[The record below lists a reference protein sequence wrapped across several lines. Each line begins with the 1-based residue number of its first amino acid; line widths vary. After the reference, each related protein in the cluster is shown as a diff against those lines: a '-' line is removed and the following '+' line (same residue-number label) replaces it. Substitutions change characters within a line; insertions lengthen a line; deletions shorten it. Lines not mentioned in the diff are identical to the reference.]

1 MAVRGRGGRAGLSYC
16 CGVLRPVA
24 LRRQLAG
31 AAPIGA
37 GLLILGVS
45 AYVVL
50 GIAGH
55 ALAPRDYAAVAS
67 LYLLVAIVGP
77 GVFIAV
83 EQETNREV
91 SSRTAAGVGSAPA
104 RRAAWTVSTG
114 LAAAVSLL
122 LLALSPVLVP
132 RAFGGS
138 WALLGAAVV
147 AVAGTG
153 AVNVVRGVLGGEQ
166 RRIGYAVSLGA
177 EGTARIL
184 PCVVLGLVGGAGTV
198 EFGFAFALGTG
209 IATLI
214 GLPALGRAAAG
225 PPVDFRRTARRTV
238 LLAMASGLTYVVT
251 NTAPLVLTA
260 RLPDTPELAA
270 SFVSLFVLARIPIF
284 LFGPVQ
290 MFLLPSLVAGA
301 ERADAAH
308 ITARLRVALLAVTA
322 VGLVGAAAA
331 ALLGPCAARVFF
343 DAPVDLP
350 PVVAVLLVLSTVAT
364 MAAQVLQP
372 ALVALQA
379 HRTATVAWL
388 SGTAVFTV
396 LLFLPGDPVRSAL
409 AAQVVAPVVVGAV
422 MAAAVHAA
430 LRRLPAQTR

>member
-1 MAVRGRGGRAGLSYC
+1 M
-16 CGVLRPVA
+16 A
-24 LRRQLAG
+24 LRRHLAG
-31 AAPIGA
+31 AAPVGA
-37 GLLILGVS
+37 GLLLLGVS

-55 ALAPRDYAAVAS
+55 ALTPRDYAAVAS

-77 GVFIAV
+77 GVFVAV
-83 EQETNREV
+83 EQEANREV
-91 SSRTAAGVGSAPA
+91 SSRIAAGVGSAPA
-104 RRAAWTVSTG
+104 RRAAWTVSAG
-114 LAAAVSLL
+114 LAVAVSVLL
-122 LLALSPVLVP
+122 MALSPVLVP

-138 WALLGAAVV
+138 WALLAAAVV
-147 AVAGTG
+147 AVVGTA

-166 RRIGYAVSLGA
+166 RRVGYAVSLGA
-177 EGTARIL
+177 EGAARIL
-184 PCVVLGLVGGAGTV
+184 PCVVLGLVGGATTT

-209 IATLI
+209 IAALI
-214 GLPALGRAAAG
+214 GLPTLGRAAPG
-225 PPVDFRRTARRTV
+225 PPVDVRRAARRTM

-260 RLPDTPELAA
+260 RLPDSPEVAA

-308 ITARLRVALLAVTA
+308 IRARLRVALLAVAA
-322 VGLVGAAAA
+322 VGVLGTVVA
-331 ALLGPCAARVFF
+331 ALLGPWAARVFF

-350 PVVAVLLVLSTVAT
+350 PWVAVLLVLSTVAT

-372 ALVALQA
+372 ALVAVQA
-379 HRTATVAWL
+379 HRMATVAWL
-388 SGTAVFTV
+388 SGTAVFAV
-396 LLFLPGDPVRSAL
+396 LLFLPGDVLRAAI
-409 AAQVVAPVVVGAV
+409 AAQVVAPAVVCAV
-422 MAAAVHAA
+422 MAVAVHTAV
-430 LRRLPAQTR
+430 RRMPAPTSTPL